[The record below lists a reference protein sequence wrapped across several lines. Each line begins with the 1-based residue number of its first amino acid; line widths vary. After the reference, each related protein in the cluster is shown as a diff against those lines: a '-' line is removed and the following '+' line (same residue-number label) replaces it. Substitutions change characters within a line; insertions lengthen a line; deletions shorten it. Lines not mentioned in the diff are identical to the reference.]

1 MTDQP
6 TPKDSSVDLPPTVS
20 SEGGTLPPTVSSE
33 AGPMPPTI
41 ADQPKNIS
49 QVDSGPTHDFSHTG
63 DAPSFHAP
71 AAPKKGRLGAG
82 DKIDDFEIISVLG
95 AGAFATVYLAR
106 EIPLDRQVA
115 LKVSANRG
123 TEARTLAI
131 LEHEHIVRVFYERV
145 RAQHDQRLLCMQY
158 VNGTTLAKVIDGLAI
173 WNLG

>member
-1 MTDQP
+1 MTDPP

-20 SEGGTLPPTVSSE
+20 SEGGPLPPTVSSE

-41 ADQPKNIS
+41 DDQRANIS
-49 QVDSGPTHDFSHTG
+49 QLDSGPTHDDSGATG
-63 DAPSFHAP
+63 AAPSFHAP
-71 AAPKKGRLGAG
+71 AASHKKGRLGPG
-82 DKIDDFEIISVLG
+82 DQLDDFEIISVLG

-131 LEHEHIVRVFYERV
+131 LEHEHIVRVFYEKV
-145 RAQHDQRLLCMQY
+145 YAQR
-158 VNGTTLAKVIDGLAI
+158 
-173 WNLG
+173 